1 MTHFILIIAKHN
13 FLLKWIVS
21 VELFCLRD
29 KGREITVKNVLP
41 HLKNIIVLQAVHYSV
56 CDFLLFLPPT
66 ARANCYFLP
75 SLTGVSGEREVLMT
89 FPSFFHFF
97 EAGHGVI
104 FYSATLTLCGG
115 SVQGRLSSLVVRGL
129 IQDYYHRQVSPFL
142 PIFEYYQS
150 QNRAEEMP
158 LQLLLVQKK

>member
-1 MTHFILIIAKHN
+1 
-13 FLLKWIVS
+13 
-21 VELFCLRD
+21 
-29 KGREITVKNVLP
+29 
-41 HLKNIIVLQAVHYSV
+41 
-56 CDFLLFLPPT
+56 
-66 ARANCYFLP
+66 
-75 SLTGVSGEREVLMT
+75 MT

-115 SVQGRLSSLVVRGL
+115 SVQGRLSSLVVRGH
-129 IQDYYHRQVSPFL
+129 IQDYIITARFRQVSPFL